1 MHFQIS
7 INHQNNSQKFC
18 ELITTNSLSGYLFA
32 KDKGSFAFALSKI
45 KSFVFLI
52 NFERIQINFTMMSY
66 NLMALFK
73 TFLLQEK
80 TQKRFS
86 ILKYKTFKISDNF
99 EKFLS
104 KVLKSHYTKNED
116 RGLMDSGIILK
127 LMILNFTFL
136 MSNLF

>member
-1 MHFQIS
+1 
-7 INHQNNSQKFC
+7 
-18 ELITTNSLSGYLFA
+18 
-32 KDKGSFAFALSKI
+32 
-45 KSFVFLI
+45 
-52 NFERIQINFTMMSY
+52 MMSY
-66 NLMALFK
+66 SLMALFR
-73 TFLLQEK
+73 TFVLQEK

-86 ILKYKTFKISDNF
+86 ILRYRTFIISDNF
-99 EKFLS
+99 EIFLS